1 MRAADSCLGLFTNVC
16 HLNEYSSAAAGSG
29 ELRQSETS
37 MAVFKQ
43 ANETLK
49 QQLDALQKQLNSPEA
64 ATPSF
69 VAKQRTRLAAAESK
83 AEKAEA
89 QAQQLQVENLQLVKQ
104 VEVLRA
110 QLSSAGVQP
119 DMLPETTVNK
129 KASVLGED
137 SVVAAAEELLSGCST
152 PAAAGGVATAQR
164 SSSIQQQQ
172 VEVNASAEWKLAEIQ
187 RLQDDNRLLQAKAS

>member
-1 MRAADSCLGLFTNVC
+1 
-16 HLNEYSSAAAGSG
+16 
-29 ELRQSETS
+29 

-89 QAQQLQVENLQLVKQ
+89 QAQQLQVENLQLAKQ
-104 VEVLRA
+104 LEVLQA
-110 QLSSAGVQP
+110 QLVSAGMQP
-119 DMLPETTVNK
+119 NMLPDAAVGQ
-129 KASVLGED
+129 KAGIVGED
-137 SVVAAAEELLSGCST
+137 SVVAAAEALLSGRSV
-152 PAAAGGVATAQR
+152 PAALGAGGGATAQR
-164 SSSIQQQQ
+164 SASSQLTQQQGQ
-172 VEVNASAEWKLAEIQ
+172 DEASMSAEWKLAEIQ
-187 RLQDDNRLLQAKAS
+187 RLQEENRLLQAKVGVFVQC